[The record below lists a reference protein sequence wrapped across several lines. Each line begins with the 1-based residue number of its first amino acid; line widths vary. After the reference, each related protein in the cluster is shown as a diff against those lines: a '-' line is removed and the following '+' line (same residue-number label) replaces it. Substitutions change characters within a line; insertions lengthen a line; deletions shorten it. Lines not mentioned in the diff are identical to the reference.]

1 MRPASH
7 DIRNKPFNYLF
18 SNTYGNE
25 EQFSKAVVVKVFEV
39 RHNQRPHVSMVGNML
54 RDKER
59 NPWWK

>member
-7 DIRNKPFNYLF
+7 DIRDKPFNYLF

-25 EQFSKAVVVKVFEV
+25 EQFSKAVVVRVFEV
-39 RHNQRPHVSMVGNML
+39 RHNPGQHNRMVIDMI

-59 NPWWK
+59 NPW

>member
-7 DIRNKPFNYLF
+7 DIRDKPYNYSFN
-18 SNTYGNE
+18 NTYGNE

-39 RHNQRPHVSMVGNML
+39 KHSRRQHNIMVIDML

-59 NPWWK
+59 NPW